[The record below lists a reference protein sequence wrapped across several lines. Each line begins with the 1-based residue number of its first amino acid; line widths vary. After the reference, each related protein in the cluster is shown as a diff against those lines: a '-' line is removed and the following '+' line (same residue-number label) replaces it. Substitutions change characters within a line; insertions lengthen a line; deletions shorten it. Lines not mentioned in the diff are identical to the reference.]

1 MKLLKVY
8 RTEQDLVIE
17 TSKGNRY
24 CRLFAGR
31 WVDIDSL
38 ENKCIDLIGSKV
50 VTSAKWGYS
59 DDYYFG
65 DIEFDSDSTD
75 LSNSNN
81 ITTKNSEKTKFPK
94 FSKDERSVRRI
105 FGPPGTG
112 KTTTL
117 MKIIEKRLSE
127 GLLPKEIAF
136 VSFSNEAANVGKRR
150 IIEHL
155 PQYHQKDFINFRTLH
170 SLSVSLGCSGGK
182 KFMDGDHMRK
192 FDKTIGKK
200 TVWREMG
207 SAETAV
213 VRDEHF

>member
-117 MKIIEKRLSE
+117 MKIIEKSQSE
-127 GLLPKEIAF
+127 GL
-136 VSFSNEAANVGKRR
+136 
-150 IIEHL
+150 
-155 PQYHQKDFINFRTLH
+155 
-170 SLSVSLGCSGGK
+170 
-182 KFMDGDHMRK
+182 
-192 FDKTIGKK
+192 
-200 TVWREMG
+200 
-207 SAETAV
+207 
-213 VRDEHF
+213 